1 MKITPIKTR
10 PFLPPKDDI
19 FDLLDQSI
27 NQLQEGDILFITS
40 KVVAIHQGL
49 CEKIEEVPN
58 KDDLIKQEA
67 QYSIDRSKCP
77 GGYVVLTIKD
87 GFLIP
92 TSGIDE
98 SNSNGYYVL
107 FPKDSSKIAKEICE
121 YLKQKFKIQ
130 NLAVV
135 ITDSTSRPLKKGVT
149 GFATGFYGLKP
160 LKSYI
165 GQKDIFGREIK
176 MSQLSIVD
184 SLSSIAVMYMG
195 EGDECTPFL
204 KISNCS
210 KVEFTQEET
219 FKDYQIPLE
228 DDIYYSVLKN
238 FKKNAN

>member
-1 MKITPIKTR
+1 MQIQAIQTR

-19 FDLLDQSI
+19 FKLIDQSI
-27 NQLQEGDILFITS
+27 SKLIEGDVLFITS
-40 KVVAIHQGL
+40 KIIAIHQGL
-49 CEKIEEVPN
+49 CKKIEDCPN
-58 KDDLIKQEA
+58 KDDLIKKEA
-67 QYSIDRSKCP
+67 DHFIDRSKCP

-107 FPKDSSKIAKEICE
+107 FPDDSSKIAKEICI
-121 YLKQKFKIQ
+121 YLKNKFKLQ

-149 GFATGFYGLKP
+149 GFATGFYGLEP

-176 MSQLSIVD
+176 MSQLSVVD
-184 SLSSIAVMYMG
+184 SLAAIAVMYMG

-204 KISNCS
+204 KISNCPQV
-210 KVEFTQEET
+210 KFTRKET
-219 FKDYQIPLE
+219 FKDYQIPLR

-238 FKKNAN
+238 FHKHD

>member
-1 MKITPIKTR
+1 MQIQAIKTR
-10 PFLPPKDDI
+10 PILPPKDDI
-19 FDLLDQSI
+19 FKLIDQSV
-27 NQLQEGDILFITS
+27 NQLQERDILFITS
-40 KVVAIHQGL
+40 KIIAIHQGL
-49 CEKIEEVPN
+49 CEKIEDVQN
-58 KDDLIKQEA
+58 KDDLIKKESD
-67 QYSIDRSKCP
+67 YFIDRSKCP
-77 GGYVVLTIKD
+77 GEYVVLTIKD

-98 SNSNGYYVL
+98 SNSNGYYIL
-107 FPKDSSKIAKEICE
+107 FPENSSKIAKEICE
-121 YLKQKFKIQ
+121 YLKQKFKLQ

-149 GFATGFYGLKP
+149 GFATGFYGLEP

-184 SLSSIAVMYMG
+184 SLAAIAVMYMG

-210 KVEFTQEET
+210 QVKFTRQEN
-219 FKDYQIPLE
+219 FKDYQIPLR

-238 FKKNAN
+238 FHQHD